1 MMKNW
6 HRDWFGKV
14 VFNVKT
20 FYSEEAGD
28 TVDERIAAVLEQYII
43 EQKPVLKAIYAAMQA
58 ELIKADLSEKARLLP
73 EPEKAHYEL
82 RFDSYDKMTSLY
94 GEWQDRDGYKCG
106 SLLIHQGGQVFA
118 EWDVVCA
125 HPHDKRWFV
134 EAVTVWGK
142 AGALGSELSL
152 LAAV

>member
-1 MMKNW
+1 M
-6 HRDWFGKV
+6 
-14 VFNVKT
+14 KT
-20 FYSEEAGD
+20 FYSEAD
-28 TVDERIAAVLEQYII
+28 DDAVDERITAVLEQYIA
-43 EQKPVLKAIYAAMQA
+43 EQESLLKAIHAAMQA

-73 EPEKAHYEL
+73 DPGKAHYEL
-82 RFDSYDKMTSLY
+82 RFDSYDKRTSLY
-94 GEWQDRDGYKCG
+94 GEWKDRDGYKCG

-125 HPHDKRWFV
+125 HPQDKRWFV

-142 AGALGSELSL
+142 AGALGSELCL